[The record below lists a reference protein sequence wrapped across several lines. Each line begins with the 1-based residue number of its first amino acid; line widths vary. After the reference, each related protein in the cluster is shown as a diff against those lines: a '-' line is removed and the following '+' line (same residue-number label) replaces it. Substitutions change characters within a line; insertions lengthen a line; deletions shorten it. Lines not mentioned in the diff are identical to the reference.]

1 MTINDVTLE
10 LPGSVQ
16 PLLDAGWVF
25 KDEADETRMLAPG
38 EQASFI
44 DMINEYGTIS
54 VTLVNQ
60 GLNTQ
65 PVSDCTLT
73 MLWVLPHLLQQQLS
87 GRDRQQLHA
96 VQRPDAGYLHP
107 AGPSGACPDAVKD
120 DILEDTYVREDETS
134 KEEYTFNKDGIL
146 SGATLT
152 VSKDVK
158 SASAAGDQV
167 SRERPAEYDD
177 PAFMEAYGLQDFSV
191 QSSLVSGTLP
201 LTVEDFTNQGWTVER
216 QPDYLPAN
224 SYANV
229 YLRYDVRTTLEV
241 QAANYTGNAID
252 PKYGMIKDLTY
263 TAEEEEDTTLQY
275 QGKTWVE
282 LGKTTR
288 QQALDTAK
296 ELGLN
301 PSVNELNQV
310 KVELGDNG
318 RSIFLVFN
326 QDDVLLS
333 VTVHGEYGGSSYN
346 YESEETNG

>member
-1 MTINDVTLE
+1 M
-10 LPGSVQ
+10 
-16 PLLDAGWVF
+16 
-25 KDEADETRMLAPG
+25 
-38 EQASFI
+38 
-44 DMINEYGTIS
+44 
-54 VTLVNQ
+54 
-60 GLNTQ
+60 
-65 PVSDCTLT
+65 
-73 MLWVLPHLLQQQLS
+73 
-87 GRDRQQLHA
+87 
-96 VQRPDAGYLHP
+96 
-107 AGPSGACPDAVKD
+107 
-120 DILEDTYVREDETS
+120 
-134 KEEYTFNKDGIL
+134 
-146 SGATLT
+146 
-152 VSKDVK
+152 
-158 SASAAGDQV
+158 
-167 SRERPAEYDD
+167 
-177 PAFMEAYGLQDFSV
+177 
-191 QSSLVSGTLP
+191 
-201 LTVEDFTNQGWTVER
+201 ER